1 MGSDAG
7 TGCLPLGMTSV
18 SALPH
23 RATPEGCRPLQK
35 RCVLFEVVCGDGKR
49 PFGPLFIGAVECP
62 CPPVVELLP
71 RFVALLQRP
80 YPCRN
85 RAAVGVYFCRLNKEV
100 LVKSDSLFSAQSS
113 DVEEE
118 ANLCLALL
126 MGYNA
131 TIYDDGDKEQKKQMV
146 LNRICLVL
154 EQLPASLL
162 KVRLL
167 TYCYGEIYEEV
178 LLQEAHAIIEGWN
191 RDELTLEQTEIIEE
205 LKNIEENPYPFEEVE

>member
-1 MGSDAG
+1 MNDLTSRA
-7 TGCLPLGMTSV
+7 LELQHAAHELMYLGM
-18 SALPH
+18 
-23 RATPEGCRPLQK
+23 
-35 RCVLFEVVCGDGKR
+35 DG
-49 PFGPLFIGAVECP
+49 E
-62 CPPVVELLP
+62 PV
-71 RFVALLQRP
+71 
-80 YPCRN
+80 YSDT
-85 RAAVGVYFCRLNKEV
+85 FCRLNKEV

-131 TIYDDGDKEQKKQMV
+131 TIYDDGDKEQKKQTI
-146 LNRICLVL
+146 LNRICHVL
-154 EQLPASLL
+154 EHLPVSLL

-178 LLQEAHAIIEGWN
+178 LLQEAYAIIEGWN
-191 RDELTLEQTEIIEE
+191 KDNLTLGQTEIIEE

>member
-1 MGSDAG
+1 MNDLTSRA
-7 TGCLPLGMTSV
+7 LELQHAAHELMYLGM
-18 SALPH
+18 
-23 RATPEGCRPLQK
+23 
-35 RCVLFEVVCGDGKR
+35 DG
-49 PFGPLFIGAVECP
+49 E
-62 CPPVVELLP
+62 PV
-71 RFVALLQRP
+71 
-80 YPCRN
+80 YSDN
-85 RAAVGVYFCRLNKEV
+85 FCRLNKEV

-131 TIYDDGDKEQKKQMV
+131 TIYYDDGDKEQKKQMV

>member
-1 MGSDAG
+1 MNDLTSRA
-7 TGCLPLGMTSV
+7 LELQHAAHELMYLGM
-18 SALPH
+18 
-23 RATPEGCRPLQK
+23 
-35 RCVLFEVVCGDGKR
+35 DG
-49 PFGPLFIGAVECP
+49 E
-62 CPPVVELLP
+62 PV
-71 RFVALLQRP
+71 
-80 YPCRN
+80 YSDT
-85 RAAVGVYFCRLNKEV
+85 FCRLNKEV

-131 TIYDDGDKEQKKQMV
+131 TIYDDGDKEQKKQTI
-146 LNRICLVL
+146 LNRICHVL
-154 EQLPASLL
+154 EHLLVSLL

-178 LLQEAHAIIEGWN
+178 LLQEAYAIIEGWN
-191 RDELTLEQTEIIEE
+191 KDNLTSGQTEIIEE